1 MNKATKEVLIKLYI
15 DEQKSMHRIADELG
29 VSITTIFNYLKKYG
43 IETRSKKDTFT
54 FKGKKQSEEVIDI
67 IRRTHKG
74 KVLSKDTKEKISKS
88 HKGVNRTN
96 NKWNAHVKNRE
107 DGYIQVYKPEHPYA
121 NKDGYVMEHRLVM
134 EEVLERYIKEN
145 EVIHH
150 INRNRK
156 DNRPENLMIFSSIS
170 DHMRYHGYF
179 RKKEKKQ

>member
-1 MNKATKEVLIKLYI
+1 MLIKLYI
-15 DEQKSMHRIADELG
+15 DEQKPMHRIADELG
-29 VSITTIFNYLKKYG
+29 VSITTVFNYLKKYG

-54 FKGKKQSEEVIDI
+54 FKGRKQSKEVIEI
-67 IRRTHKG
+67 IRKTHKG
-74 KVLSKDTKEKISKS
+74 KVLSKETKEKISES
-88 HKGVNRTN
+88 HKGLNRTN

-107 DGYIQVYKPEHPYA
+107 DGYIQVYKPEHPHA

-134 EEVLERYIKEN
+134 EEVLGRYIKEN

-179 RKKEKKQ
+179 RKKERK

>member
-1 MNKATKEVLIKLYI
+1 MSKLTKDILIKLYI
-15 DEQKSMHRIADELG
+15 DEKKPMHRITDEVG
-29 VSITTIFNYLKKYG
+29 VSITTVFNYLKKYG
-43 IETRSKKDTFT
+43 IETRSKKDVFT
-54 FKGKKQSEEVIDI
+54 FKGRKQSKEVIDI
-67 IRRTHKG
+67 IRKTHKG
-74 KVLSKDTKEKISKS
+74 KVLSKETKEKISES
-88 HKGVNRTN
+88 HKGLNRTN

-107 DGYIQVYKPEHPYA
+107 DGYIQVYELEHPYA

-134 EEVLERYIKEN
+134 EEVLGRYIKEN

-179 RKKEKKQ
+179 RKKERK

>member
-1 MNKATKEVLIKLYI
+1 MNKVTKDILIKLYT
-15 DEQKSMHRIADELG
+15 DEKKPMHEIADKLE
-29 VSITTIFNYLKKYG
+29 VSIGTVFNYLKKYG

-54 FKGKKQSEEVIDI
+54 FKGRKQSKEVVDI
-67 IRRTHKG
+67 IRKVNKG
-74 KVLSKDTKEKISKS
+74 KVLSQETKDKISES
-88 HKGVNRTN
+88 HKGLNRTN

-134 EEVLERYIKEN
+134 EQVLGRYLKEN

-179 RKKEKKQ
+179 RKKEKK